1 MGNGVLSIG
10 MSVRS
15 DDPDFKDL
23 GHQLD
28 RMERL
33 EVDFVE
39 IPTFA
44 MNLLCA
50 GRVIEHNLREAK
62 AIVSGHSF
70 MITVHGPIGSNL
82 MSPEPV
88 QRMHRDV
95 LTASIEVAATLGDR
109 HYVLH
114 TGTVADKPASKLRD
128 DYQRQR
134 DALHEAGDLAAQ
146 FGITLAVENVY
157 AYSQSERTALP
168 SELAAE
174 IAAVSHPN
182 FKACLDFSHGYT
194 NSNFRGTDFVNEGMA
209 LAPFAKHLHVHDS
222 FGRPGDIQTYSR
234 AERLVYGI
242 GDLHMPVGWGS
253 IPWDVLME
261 PLCFHDGVIF
271 NIELDRAFWKEAEEC
286 VPRFVNSPPRH
297 ARPQI
302 QGRS

>member
-1 MGNGVLSIG
+1 MGNGVLGIG
-10 MSVRS
+10 MSMRS

-62 AIVSGHSF
+62 AIVSGHWF
-70 MITVHGPIGSNL
+70 MITVHGPIGFNL

-95 LTASIEVAATLGDR
+95 LTASIEVAATLGAR

-128 DYQRQR
+128 DYQLQR

-157 AYSQSERTALP
+157 AYSRSERTALP

-174 IAAVSHPN
+174 IAAVNHPN
-182 FKACLDFSHGYT
+182 FKACMAFSHG
-194 NSNFRGTDFVNEGMA
+194 
-209 LAPFAKHLHVHDS
+209 
-222 FGRPGDIQTYSR
+222 
-234 AERLVYGI
+234 
-242 GDLHMPVGWGS
+242 
-253 IPWDVLME
+253 
-261 PLCFHDGVIF
+261 
-271 NIELDRAFWKEAEEC
+271 
-286 VPRFVNSPPRH
+286 
-297 ARPQI
+297 
-302 QGRS
+302 